1 MSFDFLKQFGETIG
15 VLVTFTIFFLILKKF
30 AWGPILQLID
40 DRQKK
45 IQDGFDEVKKLQVD
59 AKESHQR
66 YEEKMREIEAEARA
80 EINKAVAEGQ
90 RIASEITEKARA
102 DATDIIE
109 KGKQSIQLEVATARK
124 QLREEV
130 IDLALGAS
138 ERLIQEKLTDAKD
151 RELVGSFITEIEQK
165 NS

>member
-1 MSFDFLKQFGETIG
+1 MSFDFLKQFGETIA
-15 VLVTFTIFFLILKKF
+15 VVVTFTIFFLILKKF
-30 AWGPILQLID
+30 AWGPILQLLD

-80 EINKAVAEGQ
+80 KIQEAVADGQ
-90 RIASEITEKARA
+90 RIASEITEKARS
-102 DATDIIE
+102 DSTEIIE
-109 KGKQSIQLEVATARK
+109 KGKQSIQLEIATARK

-130 IDLALGAS
+130 IDLALGAA
-138 ERLIQEKLTDAKD
+138 ERLIVEKLTDAKD